1 MVVPALILARSLY
14 KAVTAGKR
22 HAVLSRSNSN
32 NRNNQKDKGR
42 LRVEPQAAC
51 RHKLQSVRV
60 FGSHVSDRP
69 CDVRR
74 NRQDLRRE
82 NTGKSRVLQEAGR
95 SKTMELNFS
104 QLPSFRCTRTRNLLL
119 ALVSLQPREPRNGAA
134 GATAN
139 SMAPA

>member
-1 MVVPALILARSLY
+1 MVVPALIPARSLY

-22 HAVLSRSNSN
+22 HAVLPRSNSN
-32 NRNNQKDKGR
+32 NRNNHRIRRIRAGLGLSLKPPAGISFKAWGVR
-42 LRVEPQAAC
+42 L
-51 RHKLQSVRV
+51 
-60 FGSHVSDRP
+60 SDRP

-95 SKTMELNFS
+95 SKTMGLNFS